1 MSQLPTV
8 HKVLSRVDL
17 HGRGHAENPSARC
30 VERTPS
36 RVLWFSITYLC
47 HGFRTSSAARIF
59 TSAPSWPLAMP
70 SKGKASKA
78 SVMLQAVTASTL
90 PPRTAAV
97 ATAPKRPQ
105 TEASEPLSKSAAKR
119 AKQARVAAAMPA
131 ETKKQQVSLK
141 DCDAELF
148 GGPAVVRPKY
158 AHAEEV
164 SEEEASAFVAKHE
177 IAISTTGDAAA
188 RPC

>member
-1 MSQLPTV
+1 M
-8 HKVLSRVDL
+8 
-17 HGRGHAENPSARC
+17 A
-30 VERTPS
+30 
-36 RVLWFSITYLC
+36 
-47 HGFRTSSAARIF
+47 
-59 TSAPSWPLAMP
+59 
-70 SKGKASKA
+70 SKSKASKA

-97 ATAPKRPQ
+97 ATAPKRPL

-177 IAISTTGDAAA
+177 IAIGTTGDAAA
-188 RPC
+188 RPCLALARAPFPPPLVKLLLAQRFRDPTPVQAATWPLVMMGRDVLAVAKTG

>member
-1 MSQLPTV
+1 M
-8 HKVLSRVDL
+8 
-17 HGRGHAENPSARC
+17 A
-30 VERTPS
+30 
-36 RVLWFSITYLC
+36 
-47 HGFRTSSAARIF
+47 
-59 TSAPSWPLAMP
+59 
-70 SKGKASKA
+70 SKSKASKA
-78 SVMLQAVTASTL
+78 SAMLQAVTASTL

-97 ATAPKRPQ
+97 ATAPKRPL

-188 RPC
+188 RPCLALARAPFPPPLVKVLLAQRFRDPAPVQAATWPLVMMGRDVLAVAKTG

>member
-1 MSQLPTV
+1 M
-8 HKVLSRVDL
+8 
-17 HGRGHAENPSARC
+17 A
-30 VERTPS
+30 
-36 RVLWFSITYLC
+36 
-47 HGFRTSSAARIF
+47 
-59 TSAPSWPLAMP
+59 
-70 SKGKASKA
+70 SKSKASKA
-78 SVMLQAVTASTL
+78 SVMLQAVTTSTL

-97 ATAPKRPQ
+97 ATAPKRPL

-177 IAISTTGDAAA
+177 IAITTTGDAAA
-188 RPC
+188 RPCLALARAPFPPPLVKLLLAQRFRDPAPVQAATWPLVMMGRDVLAVAKTG